1 MASLTRRHL
10 VGSVGALTAAA
21 TVRPRRAKAATT
33 ITAWFSQGFYHAED
47 QALKDLVAGWEKQTG
62 NTVNLQIINTPD
74 LISKTIAVTQIGDV
88 PDVVHAAGGNN
99 FLVPQLSWKGLLV
112 DVSDVAETQKS
123 EFLEA
128 ALGSTRYYDNVA
140 KRRSYFA
147 VPVKAATMMEN
158 SWRPLIEQAGFSD
171 SDRPRTQDAH
181 FEFFKRVHD
190 KLRAKGKRVFGL
202 GYSMATQGGD
212 SNSLFSNFLVAYGGA
227 GIVTPEGRLNID
239 DPAVRKAAVTTI
251 ERLTTAYKQGYV
263 PPGAI
268 NWGDVDNN
276 NAFFAKQIVMTP
288 NYTISIPV
296 AQMEKQNQY
305 LKEIITDPLPLDN
318 DGKPVPAIL
327 GITPAFIPKDAKNID
342 AAKDFLRYLIRP
354 EVLSSYLKEA
364 RGRFTPVMPSMV
376 KADPWWTDPSDPHRP
391 VATRQGL
398 VTPTMP
404 AWQTYNPAYAQVI
417 SEQIWTQAEANVT
430 QNGMKPEDAADEA
443 IKRIKAIFERYEIA

>member
-1 MASLTRRHL
+1 
-10 VGSVGALTAAA
+10 
-21 TVRPRRAKAATT
+21 
-33 ITAWFSQGFYHAED
+33 
-47 QALKDLVAGWEKQTG
+47 
-62 NTVNLQIINTPD
+62 
-74 LISKTIAVTQIGDV
+74 
-88 PDVVHAAGGNN
+88 
-99 FLVPQLSWKGLLV
+99 
-112 DVSDVAETQKS
+112 
-123 EFLEA
+123 
-128 ALGSTRYYDNVA
+128 
-140 KRRSYFA
+140 
-147 VPVKAATMMEN
+147 
-158 SWRPLIEQAGFSD
+158 
-171 SDRPRTQDAH
+171 
-181 FEFFKRVHD
+181 VHD
-190 KLRAKGKRVFGL
+190 KLRAKGKRIFGL

-239 DPAVRKAAVTTI
+239 DPTVRKAAVTTV

-296 AQMEKQNQY
+296 AQMEKHNQY
-305 LKEIITDPLPLDN
+305 YKEIITDPLPLDN

-327 GITPAFIPKDAKNID
+327 GIVPAFIPKDAKNID

-404 AWQTYNPAYAQVI
+404 TWQTYNPAYAQVI

-430 QNGMKPEDAADEA
+430 QNGMTPEDAVEEA
-443 IKRIKAIFERYEIA
+443 IKRIKAIFQRFDITA